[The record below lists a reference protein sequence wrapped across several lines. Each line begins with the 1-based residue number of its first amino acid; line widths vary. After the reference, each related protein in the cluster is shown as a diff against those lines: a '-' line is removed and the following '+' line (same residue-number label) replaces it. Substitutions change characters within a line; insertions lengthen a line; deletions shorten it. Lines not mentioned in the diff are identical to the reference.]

1 MNSNISFNKKIELLE
16 KQHEVLVSISLD
28 EDADIYARIFQ
39 ANTLLLLENF
49 FGKNNNF
56 ANQLSEVEFTSRAY
70 VKNGRGEMGLKF
82 KPDRFLESGR
92 KAETILK
99 SAISNIKLQQEL
111 LEISETPTTIYNDKP
126 TSKSMKKVFIV
137 HGHDNDLKNDVAL
150 FIQRLG
156 IEPIILHEQVSRSQT
171 IIEKIESY
179 SDVGFSIVLY
189 TPCDVGG
196 SVSSKET
203 LPRARQNVVFEHGYF
218 VAKLGR
224 ENVVALKKGQVEVP
238 NDLSGMVYVS
248 YEQNNWRRDIAHEL
262 KASGYNIDFEKV

>member
-1 MNSNISFNKKIELLE
+1 M
-16 KQHEVLVSISLD
+16 
-28 EDADIYARIFQ
+28 
-39 ANTLLLLENF
+39 
-49 FGKNNNF
+49 
-56 ANQLSEVEFTSRAY
+56 
-70 VKNGRGEMGLKF
+70 
-82 KPDRFLESGR
+82 
-92 KAETILK
+92 
-99 SAISNIKLQQEL
+99 
-111 LEISETPTTIYNDKP
+111 
-126 TSKSMKKVFIV
+126 

-196 SVSSKET
+196 SVSSEET
-203 LPRARQNVVFEHGYF
+203 QPRARQNVVFEHGYF

-248 YEQNNWRRDIAHEL
+248 YEQNNWKRDIAHEL
-262 KASGYNIDFEKV
+262 HHSGYTIDFSKV